1 MEQFEKLRERLNDA
15 LAKIDSAMEAVLDNK
30 EDANL
35 SSSLM
40 SENLG
45 LKSQLKAIES
55 KLENLRNDNLA
66 HIDMESLNTELAAL
80 RAEREKEK
88 KELDLL
94 QSYLPEVMNEDET
107 EEIVKSTIDKLGISS
122 MKEMGK
128 AMGEI
133 KKNHADTIDL
143 SLVSQL
149 IKKHL
154 S

>member
-45 LKSQLKAIES
+45 LKSQVKALES
-55 KLENLRNDNLA
+55 ELENLRKDNMA

-80 RAEREKEK
+80 RAEREEEK
-88 KELDLL
+88 KELQTLYDQLSSAL
-94 QSYLPEVMNEDET
+94 S
-107 EEIVKSTIDKLGISS
+107 EEGR
-122 MKEMGK
+122 
-128 AMGEI
+128 
-133 KKNHADTIDL
+133 AD
-143 SLVSQL
+143 
-149 IKKHL
+149 
-154 S
+154 

>member
-45 LKSQLKAIES
+45 LKSQVKALES
-55 KLENLRNDNLA
+55 ELESLRNDNMV

-80 RAEREKEK
+80 RAEREEEK
-88 KELDLL
+88 KELQTLYDQLSSAL
-94 QSYLPEVMNEDET
+94 S
-107 EEIVKSTIDKLGISS
+107 EEGR
-122 MKEMGK
+122 
-128 AMGEI
+128 
-133 KKNHADTIDL
+133 AD
-143 SLVSQL
+143 
-149 IKKHL
+149 
-154 S
+154 

>member
-45 LKSQLKAIES
+45 LKSQVKALES
-55 KLENLRNDNLA
+55 ELESLRNDNMA

-80 RAEREKEK
+80 RAEREEEK
-88 KELDLL
+88 KELQTLYDQLSSAL
-94 QSYLPEVMNEDET
+94 S
-107 EEIVKSTIDKLGISS
+107 EEGR
-122 MKEMGK
+122 
-128 AMGEI
+128 
-133 KKNHADTIDL
+133 AD
-143 SLVSQL
+143 
-149 IKKHL
+149 
-154 S
+154 

>member
-45 LKSQLKAIES
+45 LKSQVMALES
-55 KLENLRNDNLA
+55 ELESLRNDNMA

-80 RAEREKEK
+80 RAEREEEK
-88 KELDLL
+88 KELQTLYDQLSSAL
-94 QSYLPEVMNEDET
+94 S
-107 EEIVKSTIDKLGISS
+107 EEGR
-122 MKEMGK
+122 
-128 AMGEI
+128 
-133 KKNHADTIDL
+133 AD
-143 SLVSQL
+143 
-149 IKKHL
+149 
-154 S
+154 